1 MTLLTKSFK
10 QEYPLEKRKSISAKI
25 RNRYKDRLP
34 IIVER
39 APNSNVPDIIKKKFL
54 APSNMIVQNFIMEI
68 RKHLDVSNQPNEK
81 TSIFLFVNKT
91 NLPPSSQLLSN
102 IYDKYKDEDG
112 FLYIVYS
119 GENTFGSDEQQ
130 YHHQYQ

>member
-10 QEYPLEKRKSISAKI
+10 QEFSLEKRKSISAKI

-39 APNSNVPDIIKKKFL
+39 APNSNVPDILKKKFL

-68 RKHLDVSNQPNEK
+68 RKHLDTSNQSNEK
-81 TSIFLFVNKT
+81 ASIFLFVNKT

-112 FLYIVYS
+112 FMYIVYS
-119 GENTFGSDEQQ
+119 GENTFGGLEPLEEEEEL
-130 YHHQYQ
+130 